1 MLSYRHGYHAGN
13 AADVLKHFILIYVL
27 DYIKKKDKSFIFIDS
42 HAGAGKY
49 LISDPYMQKNKEYLQ
64 GIEKILQL
72 KNDNIF
78 LKKYL
83 DLIKSINFNSDLK
96 IYPGSCYLAARSLR
110 PNDNLHFFEL
120 HPTEF
125 LNLKKNF
132 KDDSRVIIEN
142 EDSYQKLNK
151 LLPPKE
157 KRAVILI
164 DPSYELKDEYEQVFK
179 MLSNCYK
186 KFSLG
191 VYIIWYPILKSNKAV
206 SFTLNILKKNY
217 KNLSHIEMIT
227 DNLNNGMQGSGLFII
242 NCPWSIEKDLKKSLG
257 IIFDCLKKNNN
268 VSKFTFKSNINK
280 PTTSVTV
287 VIKTATGLAKE
298 IK

>member
-27 DYIKKKDKSFIFIDS
+27 DYIKKKDKGFIFIDS

-83 DLIKSINFNSDLK
+83 DLVKSINFNSDLK
-96 IYPGSCYLAARSLR
+96 IYPGSCFLAAKSLR
-110 PNDNLHFFEL
+110 PNDNLYFFEL
-120 HPTEF
+120 HPKEF

-132 KDDSRVIIEN
+132 ENDSRVIIEN
-142 EDSYQKLNK
+142 RDSYQRLNK

-164 DPSYELKDEYEQVFK
+164 DPSYELKDEYEKVLE
-179 MLSNCYK
+179 MLSDCYK
-186 KFSLG
+186 KFPLG
-191 VYIIWYPILKSNKAV
+191 VYIIWYPVLKNKKSEKFIFNV
-206 SFTLNILKKNY
+206 LKKKY
-217 KNLSHIEMIT
+217 KNLSHVEMIT
-227 DNLNNGMQGSGLFII
+227 DNSNNGMQGSGLFIL
-242 NCPWSIEKDLKKSLG
+242 NCPWSIENDIKKSLET
-257 IIFDCLKKNNN
+257 IFDCLKKNNN
-268 VSKFTFKSNINK
+268 VSKFTFKNNIN
-280 PTTSVTV
+280 
-287 VIKTATGLAKE
+287 
-298 IK
+298 

>member
-13 AADVLKHFILIYVL
+13 AADVLKHFILTYIL
-27 DYIKKKDKSFIFIDS
+27 DYIKKKDKGFIFIDS

-64 GIEKILQL
+64 GIKKILQL

-83 DLIKSINFNSDLK
+83 DLIKSINFNSELK

-110 PNDNLHFFEL
+110 PNDNLYFFEL
-120 HPTEF
+120 HPKEF

-132 KDDSRVIIEN
+132 ENDSRVIIEN
-142 EDSYQKLNK
+142 RDSYQRLNK

-164 DPSYELKDEYEQVFK
+164 DPSYELKDEYEKVLK
-179 MLSNCYK
+179 MLSDCYK
-186 KFSLG
+186 KFPLG
-191 VYIIWYPILKSNKAV
+191 VYIIWYPVLKSKKSEKFIFN
-206 SFTLNILKKNY
+206 LLKKNY
-217 KNLSHIEMIT
+217 KNLSHVEMIT
-227 DNLNNGMQGSGLFII
+227 DNLNNGMQGSGLFIL
-242 NCPWSIEKDLKKSLG
+242 NCPWSIENDIKKSLET
-257 IIFDCLKKNNN
+257 IFDCLKKNNN
-268 VSKFTFKSNINK
+268 VSKFTFINNIN
-280 PTTSVTV
+280 
-287 VIKTATGLAKE
+287 
-298 IK
+298 

>member
-27 DYIKKKDKSFIFIDS
+27 DYIKKKDKGFIFIDS

-64 GIEKILQL
+64 GIKKILQL

-83 DLIKSINFNSDLK
+83 DLIKSINFNSELK

-110 PNDNLHFFEL
+110 PNDNLYFFEL
-120 HPTEF
+120 HPKEF

-132 KDDSRVIIEN
+132 ENDSRVIIEN
-142 EDSYQKLNK
+142 RDSYQRLKK

-164 DPSYELKDEYEQVFK
+164 DPSYELKDEYEKVSE
-179 MLSNCYK
+179 MLSDCYK
-186 KFSLG
+186 KFPLG
-191 VYIIWYPILKSNKAV
+191 VYIIWYPVLKNKKSEKFIFNV
-206 SFTLNILKKNY
+206 LKKKY
-217 KNLSHIEMIT
+217 KNLSHVEMIT
-227 DNLNNGMQGSGLFII
+227 DNLNNGMQGSGLFIL
-242 NCPWSIEKDLKKSLG
+242 NCPWSIENDIKKSLET
-257 IIFDCLKKNNN
+257 IFDCLKKNNN
-268 VSKFTFKSNINK
+268 VSKFTFKNNIN
-280 PTTSVTV
+280 
-287 VIKTATGLAKE
+287 
-298 IK
+298 

>member
-1 MLSYRHGYHAGN
+1 
-13 AADVLKHFILIYVL
+13 
-27 DYIKKKDKSFIFIDS
+27 
-42 HAGAGKY
+42 
-49 LISDPYMQKNKEYLQ
+49 MQKNKEYLQ
-64 GIEKILQL
+64 GIKKILQL

-132 KDDSRVIIEN
+132 KNDSRVIIEN
-142 EDSYQKLNK
+142 EDSYLKLSK

-164 DPSYELKDEYEQVFK
+164 DPSYELKDEYDQVFK
-179 MLSNCYK
+179 MLSDCYK
-186 KFSLG
+186 KFPLG
-191 VYIIWYPILKSNKAV
+191 VYIIWYPILKSKKAV
-206 SFTLNILKKNY
+206 SFTLNILKRNY

-227 DNLNNGMQGSGLFII
+227 DNLNNGMQGSGLFIL
-242 NCPWSIEKDLKKSLG
+242 NCPWSIEKDIKKSLE
-257 IIFDCLKKNNN
+257 IIFNCLKKNNN
-268 VSKFTFKSNINK
+268 VSKFTFKSNIN
-280 PTTSVTV
+280 
-287 VIKTATGLAKE
+287 
-298 IK
+298 

>member
-27 DYIKKKDKSFIFIDS
+27 DYIKKKDKGFIFIDS

-72 KNDNIF
+72 KNNNIF
-78 LKKYL
+78 LKRYL

-96 IYPGSCYLAARSLR
+96 IYPGSCFLAARSLR
-110 PNDNLHFFEL
+110 PNDNLYFFEL
-120 HPTEF
+120 HPKEF

-132 KDDSRVIIEN
+132 ENDSRVIIEN
-142 EDSYQKLNK
+142 RDSYQRLKK

-164 DPSYELKDEYEQVFK
+164 DPSYELKDEYEKVLE
-179 MLSNCYK
+179 MLSDCYK
-186 KFSLG
+186 KFPLG
-191 VYIIWYPILKSNKAV
+191 VYIIWYPVLKSKKSEKFIFNV
-206 SFTLNILKKNY
+206 LKKKY
-217 KNLSHIEMIT
+217 KNLSHVEMIT
-227 DNLNNGMQGSGLFII
+227 DNLNNGMQGSGLFIL
-242 NCPWSIEKDLKKSLG
+242 NCPWSIENDIKKSLET
-257 IIFDCLKKNNN
+257 IFDCLKKNNN
-268 VSKFTFKSNINK
+268 VSKFTFKNNIN
-280 PTTSVTV
+280 
-287 VIKTATGLAKE
+287 
-298 IK
+298 

>member
-27 DYIKKKDKSFIFIDS
+27 DYIKKKDKGFIFIDS

-83 DLIKSINFNSDLK
+83 DLVKSINFNSDLK
-96 IYPGSCYLAARSLR
+96 IYPGSCFLAARSLR
-110 PNDNLHFFEL
+110 PNDNLYFFEL
-120 HPTEF
+120 HPKEF

-132 KDDSRVIIEN
+132 ENDSRVIIEN
-142 EDSYQKLNK
+142 RDSYQRLKK

-164 DPSYELKDEYEQVFK
+164 DPSYELKDEYEKVSE
-179 MLSNCYK
+179 MLSECYK
-186 KFSLG
+186 KFPLG
-191 VYIIWYPILKSNKAV
+191 VYIIWYPVLKNKK
-206 SFTLNILKKNY
+206 SEKFIFNLLKKNY

-227 DNLNNGMQGSGLFII
+227 DNLNNGMQGSGLFIL
-242 NCPWSIEKDLKKSLG
+242 NCPWSIENDIKKSLET
-257 IIFDCLKKNNN
+257 IFNCLKKNNN
-268 VSKFTFKSNINK
+268 VSKFTFKNNIN
-280 PTTSVTV
+280 
-287 VIKTATGLAKE
+287 
-298 IK
+298 

>member
-13 AADVLKHFILIYVL
+13 AADVLKHFILTYVL
-27 DYIKKKDKSFIFIDS
+27 DYIKKKDKGFIFIDS

-64 GIEKILQL
+64 GIKKILQL

-83 DLIKSINFNSDLK
+83 DLIKSINFNSELK

-110 PNDNLHFFEL
+110 PNDNLYFFEL
-120 HPTEF
+120 HPKEF

-132 KDDSRVIIEN
+132 ENDSRVIIEN
-142 EDSYQKLNK
+142 RDSYQRLNK

-164 DPSYELKDEYEQVFK
+164 DPSYELKDEYEKVLK
-179 MLSNCYK
+179 MLSDCYK
-186 KFSLG
+186 KFPLG
-191 VYIIWYPILKSNKAV
+191 VYIIWYPVLKSKKSEKFIFNV
-206 SFTLNILKKNY
+206 LKKNY
-217 KNLSHIEMIT
+217 KNLSHVEMIT
-227 DNLNNGMQGSGLFII
+227 DNLNNGMQGSGLFIL
-242 NCPWSIEKDLKKSLG
+242 NCPWSIENDIKKSLET
-257 IIFDCLKKNNN
+257 IFDCLKKNNN
-268 VSKFTFKSNINK
+268 VSKFTFKNNIN
-280 PTTSVTV
+280 
-287 VIKTATGLAKE
+287 
-298 IK
+298 

>member
-13 AADVLKHFILIYVL
+13 AADVLKHFILTYVL
-27 DYIKKKDKSFIFIDS
+27 DYIKKKDKGFIFIDS

-64 GIEKILQL
+64 GIKKILQL

-83 DLIKSINFNSDLK
+83 DLIKSINFNSELK

-110 PNDNLHFFEL
+110 PNDNLYFFEL
-120 HPTEF
+120 HPKEF

-132 KDDSRVIIEN
+132 ENDSRVIIEN
-142 EDSYQKLNK
+142 RDSYQRLNK

-164 DPSYELKDEYEQVFK
+164 DPSYELKDEYEKVLE
-179 MLSNCYK
+179 MLSDCYK
-186 KFSLG
+186 KFPLG
-191 VYIIWYPILKSNKAV
+191 VYIIWYPVLKNKKSEKFIFNV
-206 SFTLNILKKNY
+206 LKKKY
-217 KNLSHIEMIT
+217 KNLSHVEMIT
-227 DNLNNGMQGSGLFII
+227 DNSNNGMQGSGLFIL
-242 NCPWSIEKDLKKSLG
+242 NCPWSIENDIKKSLET
-257 IIFDCLKKNNN
+257 IFNCLKKNNN
-268 VSKFTFKSNINK
+268 VSKFTFKNNIN
-280 PTTSVTV
+280 
-287 VIKTATGLAKE
+287 
-298 IK
+298 

>member
-13 AADVLKHFILIYVL
+13 AADVLKHFILTYIL
-27 DYIKKKDKSFIFIDS
+27 DYIKKKDKGFIFIDS

-64 GIEKILQL
+64 GIKKILQL

-83 DLIKSINFNSDLK
+83 DLIKSINFNSELK

-110 PNDNLHFFEL
+110 PNDNLYFFEL
-120 HPTEF
+120 HPKEF

-132 KDDSRVIIEN
+132 ENDSRVIIEN
-142 EDSYQKLNK
+142 RDSYQRLNK

-164 DPSYELKDEYEQVFK
+164 DPSYELKDEYEKVLK
-179 MLSNCYK
+179 MLSDCYK
-186 KFSLG
+186 KFPLG
-191 VYIIWYPILKSNKAV
+191 VYIIWYPVLKSKKSEKFIFNV
-206 SFTLNILKKNY
+206 LKKNY
-217 KNLSHIEMIT
+217 KNLSHVEMIT
-227 DNLNNGMQGSGLFII
+227 DNLNNGMQGSGLFIL
-242 NCPWSIEKDLKKSLG
+242 NCPWSIENDIKKSLET
-257 IIFDCLKKNNN
+257 IFDCLKKNNN
-268 VSKFTFKSNINK
+268 VSKFTFKNNIN
-280 PTTSVTV
+280 
-287 VIKTATGLAKE
+287 
-298 IK
+298 

>member
-27 DYIKKKDKSFIFIDS
+27 DYIKKKDKGFIFIDS

-83 DLIKSINFNSDLK
+83 DLVKSINFNSDLK
-96 IYPGSCYLAARSLR
+96 IYPGSSFLAARSLR
-110 PNDNLHFFEL
+110 PNDNLYFFEL
-120 HPTEF
+120 HPKEF

-132 KDDSRVIIEN
+132 ENDSRVIIEN
-142 EDSYQKLNK
+142 RDSYQRLKK

-157 KRAVILI
+157 RRAVILI
-164 DPSYELKDEYEQVFK
+164 DPSYELKDEYEKVSE
-179 MLSNCYK
+179 MLSDCYK
-186 KFSLG
+186 KFPLG
-191 VYIIWYPILKSNKAV
+191 VYIIWYPVLKSKKSEKFIFNV
-206 SFTLNILKKNY
+206 LKKNY
-217 KNLSHIEMIT
+217 KNLSHVEMIT
-227 DNLNNGMQGSGLFII
+227 DNLNNGMQGSGLFIL
-242 NCPWSIEKDLKKSLG
+242 NCPWSIENDIKKSLET
-257 IIFDCLKKNNN
+257 IFDCLKKNNN
-268 VSKFTFKSNINK
+268 VSKFTFKNNIN
-280 PTTSVTV
+280 
-287 VIKTATGLAKE
+287 
-298 IK
+298 

>member
-13 AADVLKHFILIYVL
+13 AADVLKHFILTYVL

-83 DLIKSINFNSDLK
+83 DLVKSINFNSDLK

-110 PNDNLHFFEL
+110 PNDNLYFFEL
-120 HPTEF
+120 HPKEF

-132 KDDSRVIIEN
+132 ENDSRVIIEN
-142 EDSYQKLNK
+142 RDSYQRLKK

-164 DPSYELKDEYEQVFK
+164 DPSYELKDEYEKVLE
-179 MLSNCYK
+179 MLSDCYK
-186 KFSLG
+186 KFPLG
-191 VYIIWYPILKSNKAV
+191 VYIIWYPVLKSKKSEKFIFNV
-206 SFTLNILKKNY
+206 LKKNY
-217 KNLSHIEMIT
+217 KNLSHVEMIT
-227 DNLNNGMQGSGLFII
+227 DNLNNGMQGSGLFIL
-242 NCPWSIEKDLKKSLG
+242 NCPWSIENDIKKSLET
-257 IIFDCLKKNNN
+257 IFDCLKKNNN
-268 VSKFTFKSNINK
+268 VSKFTFKNNIN
-280 PTTSVTV
+280 
-287 VIKTATGLAKE
+287 
-298 IK
+298 

>member
-27 DYIKKKDKSFIFIDS
+27 DYIKKKDKGFIFIDS

-83 DLIKSINFNSDLK
+83 DLVKSINFNSDLK
-96 IYPGSCYLAARSLR
+96 IYPGSCFLAAKSLR
-110 PNDNLHFFEL
+110 PNDNLYFFEL
-120 HPTEF
+120 HPKEF

-132 KDDSRVIIEN
+132 ENDSRVIIEN
-142 EDSYQKLNK
+142 RDSYQRLKK

-164 DPSYELKDEYEQVFK
+164 DPSYELKDEYEKVLK
-179 MLSNCYK
+179 MLSDCYK
-186 KFSLG
+186 KFPLG
-191 VYIIWYPILKSNKAV
+191 VYIIWYPVLKNKKSEKFIFNV
-206 SFTLNILKKNY
+206 LKKNY
-217 KNLSHIEMIT
+217 KNLSHVEMIT
-227 DNLNNGMQGSGLFII
+227 DNLNNGMQGSGLFIL
-242 NCPWSIEKDLKKSLG
+242 NCPWSIENDIKKSLET
-257 IIFDCLKKNNN
+257 IFDCLKKNNN
-268 VSKFTFKSNINK
+268 VSKFTFKNNIN
-280 PTTSVTV
+280 
-287 VIKTATGLAKE
+287 
-298 IK
+298 

>member
-83 DLIKSINFNSDLK
+83 DLVKSINFNSDLK
-96 IYPGSCYLAARSLR
+96 IYPGSCFLAAKSLR
-110 PNDNLHFFEL
+110 PNDNLYFFEL
-120 HPTEF
+120 HPKEF

-132 KDDSRVIIEN
+132 ENDSRVIIEN
-142 EDSYQKLNK
+142 RDSYQRLKK

-164 DPSYELKDEYEQVFK
+164 DPSYELKDEYEKVLE
-179 MLSNCYK
+179 MLSDCYK
-186 KFSLG
+186 KFPLG
-191 VYIIWYPILKSNKAV
+191 VYIIWYPVLKNKKSEKFIFNV
-206 SFTLNILKKNY
+206 LKKNY
-217 KNLSHIEMIT
+217 KNLSHVEMIT
-227 DNLNNGMQGSGLFII
+227 DNLNNGMQGSGLFIL
-242 NCPWSIEKDLKKSLG
+242 NCPWSIENDIKKSLET
-257 IIFDCLKKNNN
+257 IFDCLKKNNN
-268 VSKFTFKSNINK
+268 VSKFTFKNNIN
-280 PTTSVTV
+280 
-287 VIKTATGLAKE
+287 
-298 IK
+298 

>member
-13 AADVLKHFILIYVL
+13 AADVLKHFILTYVL
-27 DYIKKKDKSFIFIDS
+27 DYIKKKDKGFIFIDS

-83 DLIKSINFNSDLK
+83 DLIKSTNFNSELK

-110 PNDNLHFFEL
+110 PNDNLYFFEL
-120 HPTEF
+120 HPKEF

-132 KDDSRVIIEN
+132 ENDSRVIIEN
-142 EDSYQKLNK
+142 RDSYQRLKK

-164 DPSYELKDEYEQVFK
+164 DPSYELKDEYEKVSE
-179 MLSNCYK
+179 MLSDCYK
-186 KFSLG
+186 KFPLG
-191 VYIIWYPILKSNKAV
+191 VYIIWYPVLKNKKSEKFIFNV
-206 SFTLNILKKNY
+206 LKKKY
-217 KNLSHIEMIT
+217 KNLSHVEMIT
-227 DNLNNGMQGSGLFII
+227 DNLNNGMQGSGLFIL
-242 NCPWSIEKDLKKSLG
+242 NCPWSIENDIKKSLET
-257 IIFDCLKKNNN
+257 IFDCLKKNNN
-268 VSKFTFKSNINK
+268 VSKFTFKNNIN
-280 PTTSVTV
+280 
-287 VIKTATGLAKE
+287 
-298 IK
+298 

>member
-13 AADVLKHFILIYVL
+13 AADVLKHFILTYVL
-27 DYIKKKDKSFIFIDS
+27 DYIKKKDKGFIFIDS

-83 DLIKSINFNSDLK
+83 DLIKSININSDLK
-96 IYPGSCYLAARSLR
+96 IYPGSCFLAARSLR
-110 PNDNLHFFEL
+110 PKDKLYFFEL
-120 HPTEF
+120 HPKEF

-132 KDDSRVIIEN
+132 ENDSRVIIEN
-142 EDSYQKLNK
+142 RDSYQRLKK

-164 DPSYELKDEYEQVFK
+164 DPSYELKDEYEKVSE
-179 MLSNCYK
+179 MLSDCYK
-186 KFSLG
+186 KFPLG
-191 VYIIWYPILKSNKAV
+191 VYIIWYPVLKSKKSEKFIFNV
-206 SFTLNILKKNY
+206 LKKKY
-217 KNLSHIEMIT
+217 KNLSHVEMIT
-227 DNLNNGMQGSGLFII
+227 DNSNNGMQGSGLFVL
-242 NCPWSIEKDLKKSLG
+242 NCPWSIENDIKKSLET
-257 IIFDCLKKNNN
+257 IFDCLKKNNN
-268 VSKFTFKSNINK
+268 VSKFTFKNNIN
-280 PTTSVTV
+280 
-287 VIKTATGLAKE
+287 
-298 IK
+298 

>member
-27 DYIKKKDKSFIFIDS
+27 DYIKKKDKGFIFIDS

-83 DLIKSINFNSDLK
+83 DLVKSINFNSDLK
-96 IYPGSCYLAARSLR
+96 IYPGSCFLAARSLR
-110 PNDNLHFFEL
+110 PNDNLYFFEL
-120 HPTEF
+120 HPKEF

-132 KDDSRVIIEN
+132 ENDSRVIIEN
-142 EDSYQKLNK
+142 RDSYQRLNK

-164 DPSYELKDEYEQVFK
+164 DPSYELKDEYEKVSE
-179 MLSNCYK
+179 MLSDCYK
-186 KFSLG
+186 KFPLG
-191 VYIIWYPILKSNKAV
+191 VYIIWYPVLKNKKSEKFIFNV
-206 SFTLNILKKNY
+206 LKKKY
-217 KNLSHIEMIT
+217 KNLSHVEMIT
-227 DNLNNGMQGSGLFII
+227 DNLNNGMQGSGLFIL
-242 NCPWSIEKDLKKSLG
+242 NCPWSIENDIKKSLET
-257 IIFDCLKKNNN
+257 IFDCLKKNNN
-268 VSKFTFKSNINK
+268 VSKFTFKNNIN
-280 PTTSVTV
+280 
-287 VIKTATGLAKE
+287 
-298 IK
+298 

>member
-27 DYIKKKDKSFIFIDS
+27 DYIKKKDKGFIFIDS

-64 GIEKILQL
+64 GIKKILQL

-83 DLIKSINFNSDLK
+83 DLIKSINFNSELK

-110 PNDNLHFFEL
+110 PNDNLYFFEL
-120 HPTEF
+120 HPKEF

-132 KDDSRVIIEN
+132 ENDSRVIIEN
-142 EDSYQKLNK
+142 RDSCQGLKK

-164 DPSYELKDEYEQVFK
+164 DPSYELKDEYEKVLE
-179 MLSNCYK
+179 MLSDCYK
-186 KFSLG
+186 KFPLG
-191 VYIIWYPILKSNKAV
+191 VYIIWYPVLKNKKSEKFIFNV
-206 SFTLNILKKNY
+206 LKKKY
-217 KNLSHIEMIT
+217 KNLSHVEMIT
-227 DNLNNGMQGSGLFII
+227 DNSNNGMQGSGLFIL
-242 NCPWSIEKDLKKSLG
+242 NCPWSIENDIKKSLET
-257 IIFDCLKKNNN
+257 IFDCLKKNNN
-268 VSKFTFKSNINK
+268 VSKFTFKNNIN
-280 PTTSVTV
+280 
-287 VIKTATGLAKE
+287 
-298 IK
+298 

>member
-27 DYIKKKDKSFIFIDS
+27 DYIKKKDKGFIFIDS

-83 DLIKSINFNSDLK
+83 DLVKSINFNSDLK
-96 IYPGSCYLAARSLR
+96 IYPGSCFLAARSLR
-110 PNDNLHFFEL
+110 PNDNLYFFEL
-120 HPTEF
+120 HPKEF

-132 KDDSRVIIEN
+132 ENDSRVIIEN
-142 EDSYQKLNK
+142 RDSYQRLKK

-164 DPSYELKDEYEQVFK
+164 DPSYELKDEYEKVLE
-179 MLSNCYK
+179 MLSDCYK
-186 KFSLG
+186 KFPLG
-191 VYIIWYPILKSNKAV
+191 VYIIWYPVLKNKKSEKFIFNV
-206 SFTLNILKKNY
+206 VEKNY
-217 KNLSHIEMIT
+217 KNLSHVEMIT
-227 DNLNNGMQGSGLFII
+227 DNLNNGMQGSGLFIL
-242 NCPWSIEKDLKKSLG
+242 NCPWSIENDIKKSLET
-257 IIFDCLKKNNN
+257 IFDCLKKNNN
-268 VSKFTFKSNINK
+268 VSKFTFKNNIN
-280 PTTSVTV
+280 
-287 VIKTATGLAKE
+287 
-298 IK
+298 

>member
-27 DYIKKKDKSFIFIDS
+27 DYIKKKDKGFIFIDS

-64 GIEKILQL
+64 GIKKILQL

-83 DLIKSINFNSDLK
+83 DLIKSINFNSELK

-110 PNDNLHFFEL
+110 PNDNLYFFEL
-120 HPTEF
+120 HPKEF

-132 KDDSRVIIEN
+132 ENDSRVIIEN
-142 EDSYQKLNK
+142 RDSYQRLNK

-164 DPSYELKDEYEQVFK
+164 DPSYELKDEYEKVLK
-179 MLSNCYK
+179 MLSDCYK
-186 KFSLG
+186 KFPLG
-191 VYIIWYPILKSNKAV
+191 VYIIWYPVLKNKKSEKFIFNV
-206 SFTLNILKKNY
+206 LKKKY
-217 KNLSHIEMIT
+217 KNLSHVEMIT
-227 DNLNNGMQGSGLFII
+227 DNSNNGMQGSGLFVL
-242 NCPWSIEKDLKKSLG
+242 NCPWSIENDIKKSLET
-257 IIFDCLKKNNN
+257 IFDCLKKNNN
-268 VSKFTFKSNINK
+268 VSKFTFKNNIN
-280 PTTSVTV
+280 
-287 VIKTATGLAKE
+287 
-298 IK
+298 

>member
-27 DYIKKKDKSFIFIDS
+27 DYVKKKDKNFIFIDS

-49 LISDPYMQKNKEYLQ
+49 SVSDPYMQKNKEYLH
-64 GIEKILQL
+64 GIERIIKI
-72 KNDNIF
+72 KNNDIF
-78 LKKYL
+78 LKNYL

-96 IYPGSCYLAARSLR
+96 IYPGSSYLAAKSLR
-110 PNDNLHFFEL
+110 IDDKLHFLEL

-132 KDDSRVIIEN
+132 EDDLRVVVEN
-142 EDSYQKLNK
+142 EDSYKRLNR

-164 DPSYELKDEYEQVFK
+164 DPSYELKDEYEKVSK
-179 MLSNCYK
+179 ELSNCYK
-186 KFSLG
+186 KFPHG
-191 VYIIWYPILKSNKAV
+191 VYIIWYPILNNKKSE
-206 SFTLNILKKNY
+206 SFVINMLKKNY

-227 DNLNNGMQGSGLFII
+227 DNSNDGMQGSGLFII
-242 NCPWSIEKDLKKSLG
+242 NCPWSIEKDIKTSLE
-257 IIFDCLKKNNN
+257 IIFDCLKKANDLSKLLFNNN
-268 VSKFTFKSNINK
+268 IN
-280 PTTSVTV
+280 
-287 VIKTATGLAKE
+287 
-298 IK
+298 